1 MKKTLALLICLAML
15 FTALS
20 VNVFAAE
27 TNAKVTVVADATQNN
42 KANFAVKL
50 TGFNSL
56 KGVDLK
62 ITGTGLTFEENVT
75 ATGLEI
81 NLEKDVNYK
90 VSGNQIHIVELTDW
104 KNNDVVIKA
113 TANLANDAT
122 AHKITVD
129 ACKLAKS
136 GEALYE
142 VNTEYTFNDEAAIAS
157 AIKEKEVEVGDKT
170 TIQQSDAG
178 EGYFIPY
185 GGVSNNGE
193 SVEKDVN
200 GNFTTGITAT
210 TNVLK
215 FPKPANGITTFGVS
229 ESTVSGNPARQFGA
243 YAENYDAAKK
253 YGSMVLV
260 GDWNDFVSV
269 YKAKYTDAYISEIVA
284 KLYDVYD
291 TYISGNKYV
300 VVSVRDSSG
309 IKHSVKIYKVAQQNY
324 MWKSANVLEYA
335 ARVYGLKGNE
345 TYTSVSYAANSD
357 GSNPVFSAAVKSETY
372 TAQ

>member
-75 ATGLEI
+75 ATGLDT

-129 ACKLAKS
+129 ACKLAKD
-136 GEALYE
+136 GTTLYK
-142 VNTEYTFNDEAAIAS
+142 VDTDYTFDSEIPVAS
-157 AIKEKEVEVGDKT
+157 AIKDAPVAVDGKT
-170 TIQQSDAG
+170 EITQSDAG
-178 EGYFIPY
+178 DGYFIPY
-185 GGVSNNGE
+185 GGVSNDGV
-193 SVEKDVN
+193 SVEKDGN
-200 GNFTTGITAT
+200 GNFTEGISNT
-210 TNVLK
+210 TTVLK

-300 VVSVRDSSG
+300 VVSVRDSSE
-309 IKHSVKIYKVAQQNY
+309 IKHSVKIYKVAQQKYYKANY
-324 MWKSANVLEYA
+324 
-335 ARVYGLKGNE
+335 
-345 TYTSVSYAANSD
+345 
-357 GSNPVFSAAVKSETY
+357 
-372 TAQ
+372 